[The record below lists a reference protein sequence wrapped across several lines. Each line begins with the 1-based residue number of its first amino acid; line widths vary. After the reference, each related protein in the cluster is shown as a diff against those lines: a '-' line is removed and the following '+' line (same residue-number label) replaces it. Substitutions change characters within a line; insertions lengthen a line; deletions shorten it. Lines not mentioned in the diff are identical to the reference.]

1 MSASSSNVRNERGE
15 WFPDHP
21 VTLAPINMWPPKAGV
36 LAKWFV
42 GFPGFLWPYNSL
54 WLAITLVTWFFLTPP
69 LAAMQSFELWWLS
82 WLLVRNLVLVTLVF
96 GGLHAYFYI
105 LKGQGD
111 DLRFTTRGPV
121 KNAKR
126 FLFGNQIR
134 DNVFFTLASA
144 VPIITL
150 YEALTYWMFANGYL
164 GWFSLDGSPV
174 LFWTWF
180 VVLLLVAPFVHTF
193 HFYFGHRLLHIP
205 ALYRR
210 FHALHHKNVEIGP
223 WSGLAMHPVEHLIYL
238 STFLVQWLV
247 ALHPVN
253 VLYQL
258 YLAAFLPALSHSGYQ
273 KLKVGDKFDVD
284 GGCYFHYLHHKYFE
298 CNYGGSLVPLDQ
310 WFGTFHD
317 GTSESHEAMRKRL
330 REMRSTA

>member
-1 MSASSSNVRNERGE
+1 
-15 WFPDHP
+15 
-21 VTLAPINMWPPKAGV
+21 MWPPKAGV

-164 GWFSLDGSPV
+164 GW
-174 LFWTWF
+174 
-180 VVLLLVAPFVHTF
+180 
-193 HFYFGHRLLHIP
+193 
-205 ALYRR
+205 
-210 FHALHHKNVEIGP
+210 
-223 WSGLAMHPVEHLIYL
+223 
-238 STFLVQWLV
+238 
-247 ALHPVN
+247 
-253 VLYQL
+253 
-258 YLAAFLPALSHSGYQ
+258 
-273 KLKVGDKFDVD
+273 
-284 GGCYFHYLHHKYFE
+284 
-298 CNYGGSLVPLDQ
+298 
-310 WFGTFHD
+310 
-317 GTSESHEAMRKRL
+317 
-330 REMRSTA
+330 